1 MLGRALA
8 ASATA
13 TAAAVAASTQL
24 DVGGEAYS
32 TLYSAAVAPA
42 LRLLDAE
49 TAHRAGVFAAAHG
62 LLPRAKTADDAV
74 LRTTLFGRSV
84 PNPVGLAAGFDK
96 HGEAVDGLLG
106 IGFGLVEIG
115 SVTPKPQPGNAKP
128 RVFRLPEDRAVI
140 NRYGFNSV
148 GHADAAEL
156 LRARPAA
163 APGAGLLGVNLGKN
177 KTSDDAAADYVAGV
191 RALGGFADYL
201 VVNVSSPNT
210 PGLRALQRRDDLKQ
224 LLRAVRTAVDA
235 LPAPPPPLLLKIAPD
250 LTAAEKADIAA
261 VALGERVDG
270 LIVSNTTISRPP
282 TLAAAAKTEGGGLS
296 GAPLRDLATETVRD
310 MYALTRG
317 KLTIVGA
324 GGVGSGR
331 DAYDKIRAGASAVQ
345 LYTALVYDG
354 PPLVPRI
361 KNELAALLKADGFA
375 SVADAVGAD
384 SKAKKGRWF

>member
-1 MLGRALA
+1 M
-8 ASATA
+8 
-13 TAAAVAASTQL
+13 
-24 DVGGEAYS
+24 
-32 TLYSAAVAPA
+32 
-42 LRLLDAE
+42 
-49 TAHRAGVFAAAHG
+49 
-62 LLPRAKTADDAV
+62 
-74 LRTTLFGRSV
+74 
-84 PNPVGLAAGFDK
+84 
-96 HGEAVDGLLG
+96 
-106 IGFGLVEIG
+106 
-115 SVTPKPQPGNAKP
+115 
-128 RVFRLPEDRAVI
+128 
-140 NRYGFNSV
+140 
-148 GHADAAEL
+148 
-156 LRARPAA
+156 
-163 APGAGLLGVNLGKN
+163 
-177 KTSDDAAADYVAGV
+177 AGV

-235 LPAPPPPLLLKIAPD
+235 LPSPPPPLLLKIAPD
-250 LTAAEKADIAA
+250 LSAAEKADIAA